1 MRCWGSRPL
10 VYDCSRGRPPE
21 SPLLCPSQPVTRPGP
36 GPSCFSGGAHVGVR
50 WMENGVEAP
59 GSAGWGAA
67 RGRGGA
73 SPAPVS
79 PKPASCLM
87 QTRSLAPPAR
97 RTPRRTRFLPTSVR
111 RYAALT
117 LWRRPQRGPLLGW
130 GSTASECRSPEA
142 PPPPPQDWLHWTQ
155 SHAQLASAAHLT
167 RRARWPGSGRQPAAP
182 VSTARLGLRLP

>member
-1 MRCWGSRPL
+1 MTCWGSRPL

-73 SPAPVS
+73 SPAAVS

-97 RTPRRTRFLPTSVR
+97 RTPRRTRFPPTSVR
-111 RYAALT
+111 RCVALT
-117 LWRRPQRGPLLGW
+117 LRRPQRGLCWAGARLRV
-130 GSTASECRSPEA
+130 SAVA
-142 PPPPPQDWLHWTQ
+142 PRPPRPCPRTGCTGH
-155 SHAQLASAAHLT
+155 SHNTQLASASHLT
-167 RRARWPGSGRQPAAP
+167 PRARRPGSGWQPAAP
-182 VSTARLGLRLP
+182 ISTARLGLPLP